1 MAVLAKDVCP
11 RCKGQ
16 RYVKV
21 RLPKG
26 QADFRKCPECAGT
39 GFKIR
44 KLSTC

>member
-1 MAVLAKDVCP
+1 MITKQDCP

-26 QADFRKCPECAGT
+26 QADFRKCPECGGT

-44 KLSTC
+44 KLSSTC